1 MSFIKNT
8 GKKLLSVTL
17 IGILSV
23 GLLAGC
29 QGKQDQTNTE
39 PSSGLTGAVA
49 IDGSST
55 VGPITEAVA
64 EEFQRMN
71 KDVKV
76 TVGVSGTGG
85 GFAKWLE
92 KETDI
97 NNASRP
103 IKEEEL
109 SKAKENGIDYTEFK
123 VAYDGLTIVINKDN
137 TWVDKLTMDELKK
150 IWEPNST
157 VKTWK
162 DVRPEWPSEPI
173 KLYGPGSDSGTFEYF
188 TEETMGEA
196 GAIRADYTASED
208 DNVLV
213 SGVAGDK
220 NGLGFFGFAYYTEN
234 TDKLKAVP
242 VDSGSGAVEPT
253 QETIE
258 NGKYAPFSRPL
269 FMYVTKD
276 ALSRPEVKE
285 FVKYYLG
292 EGKEIIPEV
301 GYVKLPQADYDKQLS
316 ELEE

>member
-1 MSFIKNT
+1 MSFMKNT
-8 GKKLLSVTL
+8 GKKLLSVAL

-23 GLLAGC
+23 GILAGC
-29 QGKQDQTNTE
+29 GQNKEQGANEGQ
-39 PSSGLTGAVA
+39 GLAGTIA

-55 VGPITEAVA
+55 VAPVTEAIA
-64 EEFQRMN
+64 EEFQKAN
-71 KDVKV
+71 QDVKV

-85 GFAKWLE
+85 GFEKWLA

-97 NNASRP
+97 NDASRP
-103 IKEEEL
+103 IKDTEIA
-109 SKAKENGIDYTEFK
+109 KAKENGIEYKEVK

-137 TWVDKLTMDELKK
+137 TWVDKLTVDELKK

-162 DVRPEWPSEPI
+162 DVRPEWPAEPI

-213 SGVAGDK
+213 NGVAGDK

-234 TDKLKAVP
+234 SDKLKAVP
-242 VDSGSGAVEPT
+242 IDSGSGAIEPS

-258 NGKYAPFSRPL
+258 NGKYAPYSRPL

-276 ALSRPEVKE
+276 ALNRPEVKE

-301 GYVKLPQADYDKQLS
+301 GYVKLPQAEYDSQIS
-316 ELEE
+316 NLEK